1 MRCIAANPNVTGT
14 SDADHN
20 RAGGDALHSFESSL
34 PRLVG
39 AGAMSRYRGS
49 AHPTEQDHHMKLALT
64 EFKNSK
70 ATIRIIMS
78 DGAKL
83 NGTVTD
89 FTEDTLV
96 LNSPNGVYYINPSH
110 IIRLF
115 EPSDRAAK

>member
-1 MRCIAANPNVTGT
+1 
-14 SDADHN
+14 
-20 RAGGDALHSFESSL
+20 
-34 PRLVG
+34 
-39 AGAMSRYRGS
+39 
-49 AHPTEQDHHMKLALT
+49 MKLALT

-96 LNSPNGVYYINPSH
+96 LNSPNGVYYINPPSH